1 MSPLAFDKQGKP
13 FAWHRRTRKLLV
25 RMFRN
30 PAARGTCC
38 QVLDA
43 DGNPLYIDA
52 ETEYG
57 EFRKA
62 VGSVPGL
69 YRLDQCDDDGVEV
82 DEAQPAYVSIDLSRN
97 ASLAGDGGEVDP
109 LVIIEHMFAIHAD
122 VMKTMAMQQAS
133 IMAASAEILRAPFRP
148 PAPVAARDPRDED
161 DKDDNDDDEEDEL
174 EPDPWA
180 SWRPMLEMVEPHLPQ
195 LGAFLLAQF
204 VAFMKK
210 TATPPAAVPGSPSAP
225 APAADSATAPSQGTE
240 PASAAAGSSPNSA
253 TSASS
258 SASAP
263 SSASTPGTSTSSTV
277 AAAPAEPP
285 SARVDGPTSEGVAAA
300 GGDTGTNKR
309 SHTSA
314 PNTPAAT
321 SAGATEPAATTVTA
335 VTATTNTGTNT
346 TSSSSAALAIVP
358 AATTG
363 SPRNAQPSP
372 TPAQWQHLYEV
383 REGLSPKERAIAEN
397 AITRM
402 SPDLLAQWLADLSA
416 LSVDDAVRMIR
427 SMIAKLRPT
436 RGTEGG

>member
-43 DGNPLYIDA
+43 EGNPLYIDA

-62 VGSVPGL
+62 VGNVPGL
-69 YRLDQCDDDGVEV
+69 YRLDQCDDDGVEI

-148 PAPVAARDPRDED
+148 AAPAVARDPRDED
-161 DKDDNDDDEEDEL
+161 DKDDEDDDDEEDEL

-180 SWRPMLEMVEPHLPQ
+180 SWRPMLEMVEPHLPK

-204 VAFMKK
+204 VAFMK
-210 TATPPAAVPGSPSAP
+210 TATPPAATPIPSPGPAP
-225 APAADSATAPSQGTE
+225 APNSAATPIQSAEATG
-240 PASAAAGSSPNSA
+240 AAAGSSP
-253 TSASS
+253 ASS
-258 SASAP
+258 TSAP
-263 SSASTPGTSTSSTV
+263 SSTSTPTPSSSTAAASPAGPPGARVDNGPTPGGVADGETDTPSHPIAPSTPATTNVASTQIVAATATATTSSTGTST
-277 AAAPAEPP
+277 P
-285 SARVDGPTSEGVAAA
+285 S
-300 GGDTGTNKR
+300 
-309 SHTSA
+309 
-314 PNTPAAT
+314 
-321 SAGATEPAATTVTA
+321 SAGT
-335 VTATTNTGTNT
+335 
-346 TSSSSAALAIVP
+346 ALAIAP
-358 AATTG
+358 SAPTG
-363 SPRNAQPSP
+363 SPRNAPPAP
-372 TPAQWQHLYEV
+372 TPDQWEHLHEI
-383 REGLSPKERAIAEN
+383 RERLSPKERAIAEN
-397 AITRM
+397 AIMRM
-402 SPDLLAQWLADLSA
+402 DADLLARYLADLSA
-416 LSVDDAVRMIR
+416 QSVDDAVATIR
-427 SMIAKLRPT
+427 SMIAKLPAT
-436 RGTEGG
+436 RGRERG

>member
-62 VGSVPGL
+62 VGNVPGL
-69 YRLDQCDDDGVEV
+69 YRLDQCDDDGVEI

-97 ASLAGDGGEVDP
+97 ASLAGDSGEVDP

-161 DKDDNDDDEEDEL
+161 DKDDNDDDDEEDEL

-180 SWRPMLEMVEPHLPQ
+180 SWRPMLEMVEPHLPK

-204 VAFMKK
+204 VAFMKNN
-210 TATPPAAVPGSPSAP
+210 ATPPAAVPSSPAP
-225 APAADSATAPSQGTE
+225 APAADSAAAPSQRTE
-240 PASAAAGSSPNSA
+240 PASAAAGSSPTSA
-253 TSASS
+253 TSAPASTPPTSASS
-258 SASAP
+258 SGA
-263 SSASTPGTSTSSTV
+263 T
-277 AAAPAEPP
+277 APAEPP
-285 SARVDGPTSEGVAAA
+285 SAHVDGPTSKGVAAVVA
-300 GGDTGTNKR
+300 DMGINKP

-363 SPRNAQPSP
+363 SPRNASPSP

-402 SPDLLAQWLADLSA
+402 TPELLAQWLADLSA

-427 SMIAKLRPT
+427 SMVAKLRPT

>member
-62 VGSVPGL
+62 VGNVPGL
-69 YRLDQCDDDGVEV
+69 YRLDQCDDDGVEI

-161 DKDDNDDDEEDEL
+161 DKDDNDDDDEENEL

-180 SWRPMLEMVEPHLPQ
+180 SWRPMLEMVEPHLPK

-210 TATPPAAVPGSPSAP
+210 TATPPAAVPCSPSAP
-225 APAADSATAPSQGTE
+225 APAADSAAAPSQGTE
-240 PASAAAGSSPNSA
+240 PVSAAAGSSPSSA
-253 TSASS
+253 TSA
-258 SASAP
+258 P
-263 SSASTPGTSTSSTV
+263 SPASTPPTSASLSG
-277 AAAPAEPP
+277 AAAPVEPP
-285 SARVDGPTSEGVAAA
+285 SARADGPTSVGVAAVGA
-300 GGDTGTNKR
+300 DTGTNKP

-321 SAGATEPAATTVTA
+321 SAAATEPAAPSVIA
-335 VTATTNTGTNT
+335 AMATTNTGTNT
-346 TSSSSAALAIVP
+346 TSSSGAALAVVP

-402 SPDLLAQWLADLSA
+402 TPELLAQWLAELSA